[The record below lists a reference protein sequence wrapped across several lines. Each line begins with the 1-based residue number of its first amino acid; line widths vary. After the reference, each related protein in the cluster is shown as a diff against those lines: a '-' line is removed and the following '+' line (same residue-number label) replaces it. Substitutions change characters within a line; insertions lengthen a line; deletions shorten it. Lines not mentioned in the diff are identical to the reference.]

1 MLQSC
6 EICGSRFGR
15 VQELKRHL
23 KDRHEP
29 PRQCPFCDFEWARPD
44 KIKHHITMHH
54 SDQFTAE
61 AMAVFQDLHGRNVVA
76 FLDDLYHGPG
86 VETAHDPSPP
96 QDPSPS

>member
-1 MLQSC
+1 
-6 EICGSRFGR
+6 
-15 VQELKRHL
+15 
-23 KDRHEP
+23 
-29 PRQCPFCDFEWARPD
+29 
-44 KIKHHITMHH
+44 MHH

-61 AMAVFQDLHGRNVVA
+61 VMAVFQDLHGRNVVA